1 MKSDESFEREVRAS
15 LRASLRASAAGPAP
29 DELVARIG
37 EIPSREPSPRAGV
50 RGLRS
55 VARLAVNL
63 AAAAVVVIAVA
74 ALIVSRNGGNLP
86 AGGQP
91 TGSGSVA
98 TPSASAATPA
108 ASVATPAS
116 VCGSPASPNAA
127 SPSSTRSIAPAGPV
141 VVTLGIYSGRPDPAW
156 TLTVDEAAAV
166 DAALAALPDGTGTPP
181 VGGLGYHGF
190 SITRSGSTSVA
201 YRGAVAPPGDGPR
214 AMKADPTRSIERCL
228 LETSRSHVTPDEYAI
243 AELAIA
249 APSATSPATSPA
261 ASTSPVPP
269 ATPSASTSLLGLS
282 PASVTFVSA
291 DDGWVLGTGSCS
303 GAPCAAIAR
312 TADGGRTWAEVSA
325 PHVSIVPGP
334 DQGTS
339 GISGLRFADA
349 RNGWAFGPD
358 LWATHDGG
366 ATWARLTI
374 PGLPADAAIFA
385 LASANGTVHVAALD
399 GQDYRV
405 ASSPVGA
412 DDFRLSAARVPVG
425 AGPVPS
431 VQLVLSGAAGW
442 LVENDRTV
450 VGGARLV
457 NGVWVTWQPPCADVV
472 GPAFLAASGPTELA
486 AACDVGLWGT
496 PTGDH
501 LYLSHD
507 GGSTFVESG
516 TTVPLQMAGQVAAAS
531 PSVIVVG
538 GSDATGAV
546 LVVTFDGGRTWTI
559 VARLGAVTIADLG
572 FTTAKQGVVIS
583 APSGGPARLLMTRDG
598 GRTWRAV
605 GSTGG

>member
-1 MKSDESFEREVRAS
+1 MKSDESFEREV
-15 LRASLRASAAGPAP
+15 RASLRASAAGPAP

-37 EIPSREPSPRAGV
+37 EIPSREPSPRARG

-91 TGSGSVA
+91 AGSGSVA
-98 TPSASAATPA
+98 TPGAS
-108 ASVATPAS
+108 
-116 VCGSPASPNAA
+116 
-127 SPSSTRSIAPAGPV
+127 
-141 VVTLGIYSGRPDPAW
+141 
-156 TLTVDEAAAV
+156 
-166 DAALAALPDGTGTPP
+166 
-181 VGGLGYHGF
+181 
-190 SITRSGSTSVA
+190 
-201 YRGAVAPPGDGPR
+201 
-214 AMKADPTRSIERCL
+214 
-228 LETSRSHVTPDEYAI
+228 
-243 AELAIA
+243 A
-249 APSATSPATSPA
+249 APSARSTTPAPSATSPA

-282 PASVTFVSA
+282 PVSVTFVSA
-291 DDGWVLGTGSCS
+291 DDGWVLGTGTCS
-303 GAPCAAIAR
+303 SAPCAAIAR
-312 TADGGRTWAEVSA
+312 TADGGRTWAPVSA
-325 PHVSIVPGP
+325 PHVSIVPGG
-334 DQGTS
+334 DQGAP

-374 PGLPADAAIFA
+374 PGLPADAAIVA
-385 LASANGTVHVAALD
+385 LASAHGTVHAAVLD
-399 GQDYRV
+399 GQGYRV

-412 DDFRLSAARVPVG
+412 DDFRLSAVRVPVG

-442 LVENDRTV
+442 LIENDRTV

-457 NGVWVTWQPPCADVV
+457 NGAWVTWQPPCAEVV
-472 GPAFLAASGPTELA
+472 GPASLAASGPTELA

-546 LVVTFDGGRTWTI
+546 LVATFDGGRTWTI

-572 FTTAKQGVVIS
+572 FTTATQGVVIS

>member
-15 LRASLRASAAGPAP
+15 LRASAAGPAP
-29 DELVARIG
+29 DELLARIG
-37 EIPSREPSPRAGV
+37 AIPSREPSPRAGV

-98 TPSASAATPA
+98 TPGASAVPSA
-108 ASVATPAS
+108 ASAMPS
-116 VCGSPASPNAA
+116 AA
-127 SPSSTRSIAPAGPV
+127 SSAIAPSA
-141 VVTLGIYSGRPDPAW
+141 
-156 TLTVDEAAAV
+156 
-166 DAALAALPDGTGTPP
+166 
-181 VGGLGYHGF
+181 
-190 SITRSGSTSVA
+190 
-201 YRGAVAPPGDGPR
+201 
-214 AMKADPTRSIERCL
+214 
-228 LETSRSHVTPDEYAI
+228 
-243 AELAIA
+243 AIA
-249 APSATSPATSPA
+249 APSATPPV

-269 ATPSASTSLLGLS
+269 ATPIASTSLLGLS
-282 PASVTFVSA
+282 PASVTFVSP
-291 DDGWVLGTGSCS
+291 DDGWVLGTGTCS
-303 GAPCAAIAR
+303 SAPCAAIAR
-312 TADGGRTWAEVSA
+312 TADGGRTWAKVSA
-325 PHVSIVPGP
+325 PHASIVPGGG
-334 DQGTS
+334 QGAP

-385 LASANGTVHVAALD
+385 LASAHGTVHAVVLD

-412 DDFRLSAARVPVG
+412 DDFRLGPVRVAVG
-425 AGPVPS
+425 AGPVPA
-431 VQLVLSGAAGW
+431 VQQVLSGAAGW
-442 LVENDRTV
+442 MIENDRTV

-457 NGVWVTWQPPCADVV
+457 NGAWVAWQPPCADVV
-472 GPAFLAASGPTELA
+472 GPAFLAASSSTELA

-496 PTGDH
+496 STGDH

-516 TTVPLQMAGQVAAAS
+516 AAVPLQMAAQVASAS

-546 LVVTFDGGRTWTI
+546 LVATFDGGRTWII

-572 FTTAKQGVVIS
+572 FTTAAQGVVIT
-583 APSGGPARLLMTRDG
+583 APAGGPASLLMTRDG
-598 GRTWRAV
+598 GRTWAAV
-605 GSTGG
+605 GTAGG

>member
-15 LRASLRASAAGPAP
+15 LRASAAGSAP
-29 DELVARIG
+29 DQLAARIG
-37 EIPSREPSPRAGV
+37 EIPSREPSPRARG

-55 VARLAVNL
+55 FARLAVNL

-91 TGSGSVA
+91 TGSASLA
-98 TPSASAATPA
+98 TQGASAATPA
-108 ASVATPAS
+108 ASVMPSA
-116 VCGSPASPNAA
+116 AA
-127 SPSSTRSIAPAGPV
+127 SPSA
-141 VVTLGIYSGRPDPAW
+141 TL
-156 TLTVDEAAAV
+156 
-166 DAALAALPDGTGTPP
+166 
-181 VGGLGYHGF
+181 
-190 SITRSGSTSVA
+190 
-201 YRGAVAPPGDGPR
+201 
-214 AMKADPTRSIERCL
+214 
-228 LETSRSHVTPDEYAI
+228 
-243 AELAIA
+243 
-249 APSATSPATSPA
+249 PSATPPA
-261 ASTSPVPP
+261 ASASPVPP
-269 ATPSASTSLLGLS
+269 ATPSASTALLGLS
-282 PASVTFVSA
+282 PASVTFVSPN
-291 DDGWVLGTGSCS
+291 DGWVLGTGSCS
-303 GAPCAAIAR
+303 GTPCAAIRR
-312 TADGGRTWAEVSA
+312 TADGGRTWAAVSA
-325 PHVSIVPGP
+325 PHAAIVPGGY
-334 DQGTS
+334 QGAP
-339 GISGLRFADA
+339 GISGIRFADA

-366 ATWARLTI
+366 ASWARLTI

-385 LASANGTVHVAALD
+385 LASAHGTVHAVVLD

-412 DDFRLSAARVPVG
+412 DDFRLGPVRVAVG
-425 AGPVPS
+425 AGPVPA

-442 LVENDRTV
+442 MIENDRTV

-457 NGVWVTWQPPCADVV
+457 NGAWVAWQPPCADVV
-472 GPAFLAASGPTELA
+472 GPAFLAASSSTELA

-496 PTGDH
+496 STGDH

-516 TTVPLQMAGQVAAAS
+516 AAVPLQMAAQVASAS

-546 LVVTFDGGRTWTI
+546 LVATFDGGRTWTI

-572 FTTAKQGVVIS
+572 FTTAAQGVVIT
-583 APSGGPARLLMTRDG
+583 APAGGPASLLMTRDG
-598 GRTWRAV
+598 GRTWAAV
-605 GSTGG
+605 GTAGG